1 MLRVESIPMASGA
14 AAQPAPASGGTELRD
29 VVNAGTRDFDAVRA
43 DVLALPPFQ
52 HLAAVMPGPDLAF
65 GGGMLLVIMLVHAAG
80 VRGVTNH
87 VASRQERIAARPTA
101 WRADVLMSGAVLM
114 LLVLHVVEILIWST
128 ALVYAGLVPDWRVA
142 GLFAGSTYTTIGYN
156 DILPRGWGMLSP
168 LIAISGLFSFGWSGS
183 VLVDVVARCHRIKD
197 LAAAAAKA
205 RARVIAEDRRTAA
218 GVTAAIRRRR
228 PAPTADLDAGSAR
241 LPGRPRATPAWDNRR
256 WVRPTRRWRPPRR
269 SPSSAAARPVRPVP
283 RRPRR
288 VAVRRM

>member
-1 MLRVESIPMASGA
+1 MLSAESTAMAGA
-14 AAQPAPASGGTELRD
+14 AAAQQTPSSSGSELRD

-43 DVLALPPFQ
+43 DVMALPPFQ

-65 GGGMLLVIMLVHAAG
+65 GGGMLLVIMLFHATG
-80 VRGVTNH
+80 VRAVTNH

-101 WRADVLMSGAVLM
+101 WRADVLMSGVVLM

-183 VLVDVVARCHRIKD
+183 VLVDVVARCHRIKEQ
-197 LAAAAAKA
+197 AAAAAKA
-205 RARVIAEDRRTAA
+205 RA
-218 GVTAAIRRRR
+218 VTRQQKTG
-228 PAPTADLDAGSAR
+228 APPEA
-241 LPGRPRATPAWDNRR
+241 
-256 WVRPTRRWRPPRR
+256 
-269 SPSSAAARPVRPVP
+269 
-283 RRPRR
+283 
-288 VAVRRM
+288 

>member
-1 MLRVESIPMASGA
+1 VPGAARVGPGEIAIAGATGGEETMMSRVESTAMVGVAG
-14 AAQPAPASGGTELRD
+14 AQPAPPPGSAELRD
-29 VVNAGTRDFDAVRA
+29 VINAGTRDFDAARA

-52 HLAAVMPGPDLAF
+52 HLAAAMPGPDLAF

-101 WRADVLMSGAVLM
+101 WRADVLMSSAVLM
-114 LLVLHVVEILIWST
+114 LLALHVVEILIWST
-128 ALVYAGLVPDWRVA
+128 VLVYAGLVPDWRIA

-197 LAAAAAKA
+197 LAVAAAKA
-205 RARVIAEDRRTAA
+205 RGGA
-218 GVTAAIRRRR
+218 GQQKTG
-228 PAPTADLDAGSAR
+228 APPEG
-241 LPGRPRATPAWDNRR
+241 
-256 WVRPTRRWRPPRR
+256 
-269 SPSSAAARPVRPVP
+269 
-283 RRPRR
+283 
-288 VAVRRM
+288 

>member
-14 AAQPAPASGGTELRD
+14 AAQPAPASGDTELRD

-101 WRADVLMSGAVLM
+101 WRADVLMSGVVLM

-183 VLVDVVARCHRIKD
+183 VLVDVVARCHRIKE
-197 LAAAAAKA
+197 LAVAAAKA
-205 RARVIAEDRRTAA
+205 RA
-218 GVTAAIRRRR
+218 VTRQQNEG
-228 PAPTADLDAGSAR
+228 T
-241 LPGRPRATPAWDNRR
+241 
-256 WVRPTRRWRPPRR
+256 
-269 SPSSAAARPVRPVP
+269 SPEA
-283 RRPRR
+283 
-288 VAVRRM
+288 